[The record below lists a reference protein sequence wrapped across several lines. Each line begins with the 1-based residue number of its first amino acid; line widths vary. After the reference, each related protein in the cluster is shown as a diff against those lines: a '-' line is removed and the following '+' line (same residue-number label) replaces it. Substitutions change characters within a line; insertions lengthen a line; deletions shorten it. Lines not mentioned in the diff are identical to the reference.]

1 MGDGLG
7 ARHEKVR
14 RVRGLVVRRSARR
27 DEGVLVAE
35 GASLVAAALD
45 AGAAVE
51 GLYAAPEAQAACA
64 DLLARAGERGIAV
77 HHLGP
82 GVMERLAGT
91 VNPQPV
97 LAIVAW
103 QSPPIEALASA
114 DLVVVAVDI
123 RDPGNAGTL
132 LRSAEAAG
140 ADGVVLCAGSVEA
153 GNPKV
158 VRSSAGAIFH
168 VPVVEAGDPRD
179 ALAALAAAGFRT
191 VAAVARGGVP
201 HWDAD
206 WRGRVAIVLGNEAR
220 GLPETIVSSL
230 DGAVTIP
237 VVGRSE
243 SLNVGMAASVLLF
256 EACRQRGAA

>member
-1 MGDGLG
+1 MGGGLG

-14 RVRGLVVRRSARR
+14 RVRALVLRRSARR
-27 DEGVLVAE
+27 EERLLVAE
-35 GASLVAAALD
+35 GASLVQAAFD
-45 AGAAVE
+45 AGVDIE
-51 GLYAAPEAQAACA
+51 GLYVAAEAHATCPG
-64 DLLARAGERGIAV
+64 LLATAAERGIAV

-97 LAIVAW
+97 LAVVAW
-103 QSPPIEALASA
+103 QARPIEALAEA
-114 DLVVVAVDI
+114 NLVVVAVDV

-153 GNPKV
+153 ANPKT

-168 VPVVEAGDPRD
+168 VPVVETGGPHETLASLAGQGIRTI
-179 ALAALAAAGFRT
+179 AAIAH
-191 VAAVARGGVP
+191 GGVP

-206 WRGRVAIVLGNEAR
+206 WSGRVAIVLGNEAR
-220 GLPETIVSSL
+220 GLPESIVSGL

-256 EACRQRGAA
+256 EARRHRGAA